1 MVKFRKGHI
10 DNPVEPIVNT
20 TNEENVENQTKSS
33 KPKQRGYYLTPPENF
48 DMLLLRNNER
58 KLTGGAACNI
68 ENGFHMLNCIDVA
81 ANTTMEFI
89 SVRDGSGAHPMN
101 IPIQKDH
108 KGKKTVTLETI
119 KDYYPNADG
128 VEYHV
133 AGEIFGLNYERGVIY
148 LNPDVK
154 EYEVRYPKTKNLPL
168 AGSKLKMHRRIMAVL
183 DGREENVPDDPPD
196 YTIGVEKPKKT
207 KIGCKEGTRSMKIGW
222 KHRSSEIERYKQVT
236 APLGGVKEVSLD
248 LNQEYSY
255 DDILDICVNRM
266 RNTTNQL
273 CLDFSRKVLGKFNDQ
288 EILSF
293 TNEDDNECGFW
304 EYVACKTSRGSRLSM
319 YILSTD
325 LSDNNGAIDGA
336 KQNEAADSTEGQD
349 VANRSID
356 GNQEPGNIPIC
367 QAVTSSTT
375 SRFQEPVS
383 SKKAERCV
391 PGTSRMS
398 LPAQVQ
404 LQKIL
409 HNKTHG
415 DPAKIHERRKTIPD
429 TQRNVSFAQSTT
441 SNKFPNV
448 RLQNSKE
455 NTDRPENPFKSLFN
469 RTEDNRLNHIS
480 KTTQSY
486 EGCVGS
492 GPSQSSNQS
501 STDLRQDS
509 GISRSE
515 GMLLNKN
522 TPQSSMSK
530 LFGGT
535 RPQHLHHEKR
545 ADSGSHMSVQSTGSS
560 RTSDQ
565 VAGVNFDKTKKTH
578 IHGRSHGNVGERS
591 YQLASFLQKSE
602 GENTLELKSIILK
615 GSNNSVTCLSVS
627 RHVLEKDDDDKS
639 GDETELVLSI
649 PELKRSDVEIPSQ
662 NDKDN
667 VLGSGS
673 YGYVVKARFNHDV
686 IAVKCIK
693 MTLHTNRRHII
704 REISIMDKLR
714 QENIVQ
720 VSGYII
726 EPRMVYIL
734 MEYVPGCNLR
744 KILMLDFYKKKF
756 NADVSKRICWSIQL
770 CRATNYMHTL
780 NPFILHRD
788 IKPEN
793 ILIDYSNN
801 LKLCDFGLGRLSE
814 MPEMLES
821 TVDGNNVKGT
831 PLYLAPE
838 IVTKNMKATTKSD
851 TWSTACVVVE
861 IFTERKI
868 WEIKAPPATYS
879 KMEDIFANH
888 DIPDLNGVPLPL
900 QTVLK
905 PCFCRDPSRRA
916 DVKFLL
922 SSLETIG
929 VSEKLLAEQEYQSL
943 F

>member
-1 MVKFRKGHI
+1 
-10 DNPVEPIVNT
+10 
-20 TNEENVENQTKSS
+20 
-33 KPKQRGYYLTPPENF
+33 
-48 DMLLLRNNER
+48 
-58 KLTGGAACNI
+58 
-68 ENGFHMLNCIDVA
+68 
-81 ANTTMEFI
+81 
-89 SVRDGSGAHPMN
+89 
-101 IPIQKDH
+101 
-108 KGKKTVTLETI
+108 
-119 KDYYPNADG
+119 
-128 VEYHV
+128 
-133 AGEIFGLNYERGVIY
+133 
-148 LNPDVK
+148 
-154 EYEVRYPKTKNLPL
+154 
-168 AGSKLKMHRRIMAVL
+168 
-183 DGREENVPDDPPD
+183 
-196 YTIGVEKPKKT
+196 
-207 KIGCKEGTRSMKIGW
+207 
-222 KHRSSEIERYKQVT
+222 
-236 APLGGVKEVSLD
+236 
-248 LNQEYSY
+248 
-255 DDILDICVNRM
+255 
-266 RNTTNQL
+266 
-273 CLDFSRKVLGKFNDQ
+273 
-288 EILSF
+288 
-293 TNEDDNECGFW
+293 
-304 EYVACKTSRGSRLSM
+304 
-319 YILSTD
+319 
-325 LSDNNGAIDGA
+325 
-336 KQNEAADSTEGQD
+336 
-349 VANRSID
+349 NRSID

-409 HNKTHG
+409 HYKTHG

-441 SNKFPNV
+441 SNKFSNV
-448 RLQNSKE
+448 RLQNSRE

-545 ADSGSHMSVQSTGSS
+545 ADSESHMSVQSTGSS

-591 YQLASFLQKSE
+591 YQLASFFQKSE

-714 QENIVQ
+714 QKNIVQ

-734 MEYVPGCNLR
+734 ME
-744 KILMLDFYKKKF
+744 
-756 NADVSKRICWSIQL
+756 
-770 CRATNYMHTL
+770 
-780 NPFILHRD
+780 
-788 IKPEN
+788 
-793 ILIDYSNN
+793 
-801 LKLCDFGLGRLSE
+801 LSE

-922 SSLETIG
+922 SSLETTG